1 MKFSPYRLTFTLAAL
16 GLASAMFSPQF
27 AYARKHKKVAGRHVS
42 AVGDDDASEDQIAAD
57 VLDAKL
63 DKELK
68 ANLKKKSRKGSN
80 KAAHV
85 LADAYTAL
93 MNHNY
98 TEAGTLAKSVQG
110 DELFS
115 DYSNWIQGSAYQE
128 EAKSAMVAKQS
139 KTAANLAQL
148 AYVRFNMI
156 LNGDPYSVLVHEA
169 PKQMGISELL
179 WAQGIAPSKQALK
192 HYLVAFQRLNQQHA
206 NSEIKVEFVDS
217 FAKTCTKYKN
227 PVCDAWVQKLSPS
240 DERPKA
246 PVLPPRATQVY
257 KAPDLDT
264 VAFDDLMLSV
274 HDRKWADAITKLK
287 AFIDDYPRSALRY
300 RARFQL
306 ALAYIQKGQ
315 KDDANKTFDGLAK
328 DSPLTFYGL
337 LSAMA
342 DGKPIDGA
350 IDTSVPITV
359 KHDPLLSPEEVFRLN
374 RAEILLSEGANEL
387 ASLELRGIA
396 IRPAQSSPFLMYLA
410 VLNRRAGDYPM
421 VFQILSEL
429 IQRSYPGV
437 ASQYGLKLV
446 FPIAHYDAIK
456 KYSKENGVDPILVMS
471 LIKQESAFDV
481 HANSGSGASGL
492 MQLMPVTA
500 LETVPGITREQLV
513 EADANIHAGSKYLSK
528 LLDHYKGNI
537 VLALAAYNAGPGAV
551 DRWIRE
557 SVQEKRNMMQ
567 FIEAIPF
574 KETRDYVGS
583 IIRNYYWYSK
593 FVKKAQ
599 QPVALSY
606 FWNPYKEL
614 NKDVGAPQANPGAL
628 PVVPTEDSSPVPG
641 DDDLE
646 KIANELPP
654 PAAASPGPSASISA
668 SPSSSPSASPTVSA
682 SPSIAPFYGPLPEPT
697 RSISPSPSA
706 SGSTKI

>member
-1 MKFSPYRLTFTLAAL
+1 MKFSLYRLTCTLAAI
-16 GLASAMFSPQF
+16 GLASAMFTPQY
-27 AYARKHKKVAGRHVS
+27 AHARKHKKIVGRHVS

-68 ANLKKKSRKGSN
+68 ANLKKKSRKGSD
-80 KAAHV
+80 KSARV
-85 LADAYTAL
+85 LSDAYDAL

-98 TEAGTLAKSVQG
+98 TVARTLAKSVQS

-128 EAKSAMVAKQS
+128 EAKAAIVAKQS
-139 KTAANLAQL
+139 KTAGNLAQL

-156 LNGDPYSVLVHEA
+156 LNGDPYSILVHEA
-169 PKQMGISELL
+169 PKQMGVSELL
-179 WAQGIAPSKQALK
+179 WAQAISPSKQALK

-206 NSEIKVEFVDS
+206 NAEIKAEFVDS

-227 PVCDAWVQKLSPS
+227 PICDAWVQKLSPS
-240 DERPKA
+240 DERPRA

-264 VAFDDLMLSV
+264 AAFDDLMLSV
-274 HDRKWADAITKLK
+274 HDGKWADAITKLK

-300 RARFQL
+300 RARYQL
-306 ALAYIQKGQ
+306 ALAYLQKGQ
-315 KDDANKTFDGLAK
+315 KDDANKTFESLAK

-342 DGKPIDGA
+342 DGKPIDWA
-350 IDTSVPITV
+350 IDASVPITV

-374 RAEILLSEGANEL
+374 RSEILLSEGANDL
-387 ASLELRGIA
+387 ASLELRGIT
-396 IRPAQSSPFLMYLA
+396 IRAAQSSPFLMYLA

-437 ASQYGLKLV
+437 ASQYGLKMV
-446 FPIAHYDAIK
+446 FPIAHYDAIR
-456 KYSKENGVDPILVMS
+456 KYSRENGVDPILVMS

-481 HANSGSGASGL
+481 RANSGSGASGL

-500 LETVPGITREQLV
+500 METVPGITREQLV
-513 EADANIHAGSKYLSK
+513 EAEANIHAGSKYLSK
-528 LLDHYKGNI
+528 LLEHFKGNI
-537 VLALAAYNAGPGAV
+537 VLSLAAYNAGPGAV

-614 NKDVGAPQANPGAL
+614 NKEVGAPQANPGAL
-628 PVVPTEDSSPVPG
+628 PVVPSEDSSPVPG

-654 PAAASPGPSASISA
+654 PVAASP
-668 SPSSSPSASPTVSA
+668 SPSASVSA
-682 SPSIAPFYGPLPEPT
+682 SPSPSPAPFYGPLPEPSHST
-697 RSISPSPSA
+697 SPSSSPLPGPSPSA
-706 SGSTKI
+706 SSSSTKI